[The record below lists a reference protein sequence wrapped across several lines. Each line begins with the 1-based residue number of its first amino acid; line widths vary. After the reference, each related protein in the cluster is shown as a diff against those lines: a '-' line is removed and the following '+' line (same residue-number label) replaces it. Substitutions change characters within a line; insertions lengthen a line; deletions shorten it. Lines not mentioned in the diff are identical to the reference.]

1 MPNVGRARVGQ
12 RQRTQAAC
20 CEQPADADAVVN
32 TGDINA
38 VPLAA
43 LPKMSAVERRQLFA
57 RLLWLDDYKPILEAE
72 RAAQQPL
79 LATLTR
85 EYTSAHTRRLMA
97 GDSSNG
103 LRAIQQVESRLRDCI
118 GFLDRSRNRNA
129 VPISQAAKGIA
140 YLASG
145 VAKPVWAAERKA
157 RRVVGREYIMDLLR
171 EMAACRPPPP
181 FEVQSPS
188 IITSIGFD
196 QTYAKSGGSVG
207 VSSHQPA
214 MATHQRSDGWHMCMP

>member
-38 VPLAA
+38 VPLGA
-43 LPKMSAVERRQLFA
+43 LPKLSAVERRQLFA

-97 GDSSNG
+97 GGSSNG

-129 VPISQAAKGIA
+129 GQG
-140 YLASG
+140 
-145 VAKPVWAAERKA
+145 
-157 RRVVGREYIMDLLR
+157 
-171 EMAACRPPPP
+171 
-181 FEVQSPS
+181 
-188 IITSIGFD
+188 
-196 QTYAKSGGSVG
+196 
-207 VSSHQPA
+207 
-214 MATHQRSDGWHMCMP
+214 